1 MFPALVQV
9 LLQQVVAV
17 DVLRLS
23 GALHG
28 LLIHFQTH
36 RRYRVSSEAGRKS
49 FDEYCA
55 KKLQF

>member
-28 LLIHFQTH
+28 LLLHVQTH
-36 RRYRVSSEAGRKS
+36 RRYRVPEAGRK
-49 FDEYCA
+49 EEVQ
-55 KKLQF
+55 L